1 MSTAHRLHVF
11 AEAPVEP
18 LRNSFTIQL
27 LTSVS
32 STTPPSPSNYW
43 HLYLP
48 QHHLHHPITVICIFH
63 STTFTIQLLA
73 SVSSTAPPSPS
84 NYWHLYLPQ
93 HHLHHPITD
102 ICFFHSTT
110 FTIQLLTS
118 VSSTAPPNSLELIY
132 STVDLAHFAST
143 VQLHLS
149 GLNGTVIHPDMQKIR
164 IIGLFFESGLH

>member
-1 MSTAHRLHVF
+1 MYAIYSRDVPYEVPAKYHFVEITFIMSTAHRLHVF

-18 LRNSFTIQL
+18 LRNS
-27 LTSVS
+27 
-32 STTPPSPSNYW
+32 
-43 HLYLP
+43 
-48 QHHLHHPITVICIFH
+48 
-63 STTFTIQLLA
+63 
-73 SVSSTAPPSPS
+73 
-84 NYWHLYLPQ
+84 
-93 HHLHHPITD
+93 
-102 ICFFHSTT
+102 

-164 IIGLFFESGLH
+164 IIGLFFESGLHWHFEVGKKILQTAVLIYIFTYVQIKHYSGDDRQLSPLTRTLGIPYIIWEPLRSLLFTVSTCV